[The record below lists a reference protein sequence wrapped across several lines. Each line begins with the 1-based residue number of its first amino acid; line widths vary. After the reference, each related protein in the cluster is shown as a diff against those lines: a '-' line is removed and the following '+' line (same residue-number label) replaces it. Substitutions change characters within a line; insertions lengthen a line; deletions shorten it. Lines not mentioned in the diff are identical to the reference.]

1 MLDAPLLF
9 ESKILEWFCY
19 PIVVVSISD
28 KNKQRDRLIARNK
41 ELSKNQADSKINSQM
56 PNAIKVAKADIVVQ
70 NNGTQKELTELV
82 TRQTIPKILKDLKLD
97 MSQ

>member
-1 MLDAPLLF
+1 MQSSTLVVLDAPLLF

-41 ELSKNQADSKINSQM
+41 ELSKNQADSKINAQM

-70 NNGTQKELTELV
+70 NNGT
-82 TRQTIPKILKDLKLD
+82 
-97 MSQ
+97 